1 MKGKDLT
8 GPVLAIA
15 LAIAL
20 IGAGSAYLLSRDQ
33 MEDTK
38 EEPVE
43 LGPLTQR
50 LSSLTSTTVSG
61 MGSSSNDEVR
71 DEIVSMIAGW
81 VDTSQNMV
89 PGHSVVLL
97 SSDVMVTSSEMT
109 AEIPIPASNI
119 ESEKG
124 TITPNSLMFG
134 NSGSLPLVPSVRT
147 DVELEIQLTP
157 NEGGDRRIME
167 LSYSQETVDME
178 RSLIRI
184 LDLLENDVNG
194 WSSGLARDIEYML
207 NSLVRLR
214 ANSDVGTHFT
224 DTNFH
229 LLNEGDVELA
239 FNFAIAI
246 RLARWTGTIPSGLVS
261 NIDSYFSSQSH
272 ALLMNPTGARPW
284 TESEKEN
291 FEDYIVRTKGET
303 VRRKAADLL
312 SIITSFEHADPAD
325 LFIRYLYMDRSS
337 GSLGRKEPLDLIS
350 PLEEDQTIDPRQP
363 TDTTDPYSLEHHP
376 SFPSSDGIVVSN
388 DELLIEGEEISF
400 KPTFGTDYMVVGR
413 DLQVRGVNTF
423 KAWYTNANLSLTDE
437 QLVAYGPNISITRCG
452 AVPPPP
458 KPPTRDFRVQ
468 WDLDI
473 SGSMVID
480 AETTGWSGNTY
491 DPSSISRSINLSIPV
506 RIHAGTGSLYDEG
519 FPGLYNINTGI
530 AFTSY
535 ISGGW
540 VITPEANATEYFTS
554 KVWPELKGAL
564 SSLTSLARSSGWFEG
579 VLEPSSTRQTI
590 QTLSIGTLSSLG
602 LWMENTEV
610 QTKLYVLYN
619 NKIGS
624 PGIDIND
631 VGPIMLDGHV
641 VSISYSPP
649 RDRMEI
655 TSNLPEGQLS
665 IMIWPI
671 SGGEMK
677 VTAQVVNDAGTRIE
691 LDLDERSFSIHGR
704 FDDQEINEGSLI
716 PRSPEK
722 GLWNMMGQG
731 TFISSPTVAIQRNGV
746 LSPYV
751 TENDIPDTDIGEVL
765 LSVTLTGEELEED
778 IMDELPDLMDDDIL
792 SLFRSSV
799 PIAEKYGLS
808 IGLSLSYSGESI
820 PLIGRSMVFSSL
832 TKDDLLSIGCS
843 GEIERALMNMITSA
857 RLSIPNILGEEI
869 MITET
874 TPLWTIQIS
883 GVSSTDH
890 ITTAIHISPLGTVS
904 FSYFS
909 GRFEPMERPFWTQ
922 VEENDL
928 TPLW

>member
-1 MKGKDLT
+1 MKGNDVT

-15 LAIAL
+15 LVIAL
-20 IGAGSAYLLSRDQ
+20 IGSGSAYLLTRDQ
-33 MEDTK
+33 VEGTK

-50 LSSLTSTTVSG
+50 LSSLTSTMVSG
-61 MGSSSNDEVR
+61 MGSYSNNEVR
-71 DEIVSMIAGW
+71 EKIRTMMGGW

-147 DVELEIQLTP
+147 DVELVIQLTP
-157 NEGGDRRIME
+157 NKGGDRRTID
-167 LSYSQETVDME
+167 LSYSLETVDIE
-178 RSLIRI
+178 RALARL
-184 LDLLENDVNG
+184 LDLLEDDVNG
-194 WSSGLARDIEYML
+194 WSSGLARDVEYML
-207 NSLVRLR
+207 NSLVRSR
-214 ANSDVGTHFT
+214 ANSGVGTDFT

-246 RLARWTGTIPSGLVS
+246 RLARWTGTIPSGLAS
-261 NIDSYFSSQSH
+261 HIDTYFSSQSH

-291 FEDYIVRTKGET
+291 FEEYIFRTKGET

-376 SFPSSDGIVVSN
+376 AFPSSDGIVVSN
-388 DELLIEGEEISF
+388 DIILTEGRGRSF

-413 DLQVRGVNTF
+413 DLQVKGVNTF
-423 KAWYTNANLSLTDE
+423 KAWYTNADLSLTDK
-437 QLVAYGPNISITRCG
+437 QLVEYGPNISITRCG

-458 KPPTRDFRVQ
+458 EPSKNDYRVQ

-491 DPSSISRSINLSIPV
+491 DPSSLSRSINLSIPV
-506 RIHAGTGSLYDEG
+506 RIHSGTESLYDEG
-519 FPGLYNINTGI
+519 FPGLYNINTGV

-554 KVWPELKGAL
+554 KVWPELKGAF
-564 SSLTSLARSSGWFEG
+564 SPLTSLARSSGWFEG
-579 VLEPSSTRQTI
+579 ILEPVSARQSI
-590 QTLSIGTLSSLG
+590 QTSSIGTLSSIG
-602 LWMENTEV
+602 PWMKDTEV
-610 QTKLYVLYN
+610 QTKLYVLYD
-619 NKIGS
+619 NKVRS
-624 PGIDIND
+624 SGIDLND

-641 VSISYSPP
+641 VTISYSPP

-655 TSNLPEGQLS
+655 TSKLPEGQLS

-671 SGGEMK
+671 SGGDMK
-677 VTAQVVNDAGTRIE
+677 VTAQIVNDAGTRIE
-691 LDLDERSFSIHGR
+691 LDLYERSFSIHGR
-704 FDDQEINEGSLI
+704 FGDQEVNEGSLI
-716 PRSPEK
+716 PRSPDK
-722 GLWNMMGQG
+722 GLWKMIGQG

-746 LSPYV
+746 LAPYV
-751 TENDIPDTDIGEVL
+751 TEKDIPDTDIGEVL
-765 LSVTLTGEELEED
+765 LSVILTGDEMEED
-778 IMDELPDLMDDDIL
+778 AINELPDLLDDDIL
-792 SLFRSSV
+792 SLFRGSV
-799 PIAEKYGLS
+799 PVAEKYGLS

-820 PLIGRSMVFSSL
+820 PLIGRSIVFSSL
-832 TKDDLLSIGCS
+832 TMDDLHRISRS
-843 GEIERALMNMITSA
+843 GEIDRFLVNMITSA
-857 RLSIPNILGEEI
+857 RPIIPKIQGEEI
-869 MITET
+869 LITET
-874 TPLWTIQIS
+874 TPQLTIHIS

-890 ITTAIHISPLGTVS
+890 VTTAIHISPLGTVS

-909 GRFEPMERPFWTQ
+909 GLFESFESPIWTE
-922 VEENDL
+922 VEDSDL